1 MMNTFPI
8 YKQYDSKDCG
18 PTCLRMVAKFYG
30 NLYSLAYLRDKCY
43 VSKEGTSLLLLSE
56 AANSIGLGSKGVR
69 ATFDYLEQD
78 GVLPCIAHWDNN
90 HFVVIYKIKKGV
102 IYVADPAYGK
112 IKYNKADFLAHW
124 SQVGFEEG
132 YALVLAPTPDFYLQ
146 QDITARKTKILFM
159 LTYLRPY
166 RQLLIQLLLGMLL
179 GSVIQLI
186 LPFLTQMIV
195 DKGINQKNI
204 SLLQM
209 VLCGQFLLI
218 FSRIFVNFIRGWI
231 LFYIS
236 TPINVSLVYDFLVK
250 LVKLPISFFDAKM
263 IGDILQRISDHQRVE
278 NFLTYSLLNI
288 LLTIMNII
296 IFSIVLMIYSSAIFF
311 IFLVS
316 TVLYLI
322 WIQLFL
328 NKRRENDFLRFKQV
342 STNQNM
348 LIQLIMGMQEIK
360 LNNCEDKKIRH
371 WAKIQNDL
379 FSIGIKSMS
388 LTQNQQS
395 GCTLIQEAQNII
407 ITFFTACS
415 VIQGDI
421 TLGMM
426 LAVQF
431 IMGQL
436 NGPVE
441 QLVHFIGIAQDAKI
455 SFERIAEIHQKQDE
469 EDTQK
474 EKVDDIPQN
483 ADIVVSNLS
492 FQYGNPYSE
501 KVLKQISLILPNKK
515 ITAIVGTSGSG
526 KTTLLKLLLGFYQPV
541 SGDIKIGNI
550 PLTEI
555 RSSSWRKK
563 CGLVMQDGYIFSDTV
578 AGNIALNDEIF
589 DEKKLKQSAKIAN
602 IDEFVESLPLGYHTE
617 IGPDGHGLSQ
627 GQKQRLLIARS
638 AYKDPEYL
646 FFDEAT
652 NSLDSNNESIIM
664 KNFDFFFK
672 GRTVVIVAHRL
683 STVRNADQI
692 IVLDKG
698 IIVETG
704 THNELTIQKGAYY
717 HLVKN
722 QLELG
727 S

>member
-69 ATFDYLEQD
+69 ATFDYLEQE

-146 QDITARKTKILFM
+146 QDITARKPKFLFILN
-159 LTYLRPY
+159 YLRPY

-209 VLCGQFLLI
+209 VLCGQFFLI

-236 TPINVSLVYDFLVK
+236 TPINVSHVYDFLVK

-296 IFSIVLMIYSSAIFF
+296 IFSIVLMIYNSAIFF

-328 NKRRENDFLRFKQV
+328 NKRRENDFLRFKQI

-360 LNNCEDKKIRH
+360 LNNCEDIKIRH

-441 QLVHFIGIAQDAKI
+441 QLVHFIGIAQDA
-455 SFERIAEIHQKQDE
+455 
-469 EDTQK
+469 
-474 EKVDDIPQN
+474 
-483 ADIVVSNLS
+483 
-492 FQYGNPYSE
+492 
-501 KVLKQISLILPNKK
+501 
-515 ITAIVGTSGSG
+515 
-526 KTTLLKLLLGFYQPV
+526 
-541 SGDIKIGNI
+541 
-550 PLTEI
+550 
-555 RSSSWRKK
+555 
-563 CGLVMQDGYIFSDTV
+563 
-578 AGNIALNDEIF
+578 
-589 DEKKLKQSAKIAN
+589 
-602 IDEFVESLPLGYHTE
+602 
-617 IGPDGHGLSQ
+617 
-627 GQKQRLLIARS
+627 
-638 AYKDPEYL
+638 
-646 FFDEAT
+646 
-652 NSLDSNNESIIM
+652 
-664 KNFDFFFK
+664 
-672 GRTVVIVAHRL
+672 
-683 STVRNADQI
+683 
-692 IVLDKG
+692 
-698 IIVETG
+698 
-704 THNELTIQKGAYY
+704 
-717 HLVKN
+717 
-722 QLELG
+722 
-727 S
+727 

>member
-1 MMNTFPI
+1 
-8 YKQYDSKDCG
+8 
-18 PTCLRMVAKFYG
+18 
-30 NLYSLAYLRDKCY
+30 
-43 VSKEGTSLLLLSE
+43 
-56 AANSIGLGSKGVR
+56 
-69 ATFDYLEQD
+69 
-78 GVLPCIAHWDNN
+78 
-90 HFVVIYKIKKGV
+90 
-102 IYVADPAYGK
+102 
-112 IKYNKADFLAHW
+112 
-124 SQVGFEEG
+124 
-132 YALVLAPTPDFYLQ
+132 
-146 QDITARKTKILFM
+146 
-159 LTYLRPY
+159 
-166 RQLLIQLLLGMLL
+166 MLL

-209 VLCGQFLLI
+209 VLCGQFFLI

-236 TPINVSLVYDFLVK
+236 TPINVSHVYDFLVK

-296 IFSIVLMIYSSAIFF
+296 IFSIVLMIYNSAIFF

-328 NKRRENDFLRFKQV
+328 NKRRENDFLRFKQI

-360 LNNCEDKKIRH
+360 LNNCEDIKIRH

-441 QLVHFIGIAQDAKI
+441 QLVHFIGIAQDA
-455 SFERIAEIHQKQDE
+455 
-469 EDTQK
+469 
-474 EKVDDIPQN
+474 
-483 ADIVVSNLS
+483 
-492 FQYGNPYSE
+492 
-501 KVLKQISLILPNKK
+501 
-515 ITAIVGTSGSG
+515 
-526 KTTLLKLLLGFYQPV
+526 
-541 SGDIKIGNI
+541 
-550 PLTEI
+550 
-555 RSSSWRKK
+555 
-563 CGLVMQDGYIFSDTV
+563 
-578 AGNIALNDEIF
+578 
-589 DEKKLKQSAKIAN
+589 
-602 IDEFVESLPLGYHTE
+602 
-617 IGPDGHGLSQ
+617 
-627 GQKQRLLIARS
+627 
-638 AYKDPEYL
+638 
-646 FFDEAT
+646 
-652 NSLDSNNESIIM
+652 
-664 KNFDFFFK
+664 
-672 GRTVVIVAHRL
+672 
-683 STVRNADQI
+683 
-692 IVLDKG
+692 
-698 IIVETG
+698 
-704 THNELTIQKGAYY
+704 
-717 HLVKN
+717 
-722 QLELG
+722 
-727 S
+727 

>member
-1 MMNTFPI
+1 MMGTFPI

-30 NLYSLAYLRDKCY
+30 RLYPLAYLRDKCY
-43 VSKEGTSLLLLSE
+43 VTKEGASLLLLSE
-56 AANSIGLGSKGVR
+56 AANSIGLQSKCVR
-69 ATFDYLEQD
+69 ITFDYLEQEE
-78 GVLPCIAHWDNN
+78 VLPCIAHWDNN
-90 HFVVIYKIKKGV
+90 HFVVIYKIKNGV

-112 IKYNKADFLAHW
+112 IKYNKEDFLSHW
-124 SQVGFEEG
+124 GQVGIEEG
-132 YALVLAPTPDFYLQ
+132 YALLLAPTQEFHSK
-146 QDITARKTKILFM
+146 QDVTTRKTKFLFILS
-159 LTYLRPY
+159 YLKPY
-166 RQLLIQLLLGMLL
+166 RQLLLQLLLGMLF

-186 LPFLTQMIV
+186 FPFLTQMIV

-209 VLCGQFLLI
+209 VLCGQLI
-218 FSRIFVNFIRGWI
+218 LILSRVLVNFIRGWI

-236 TPINVSLVYDFLVK
+236 TPINITLVYDFLIK
-250 LVKLPISFFDAKM
+250 LVNLPISFFDTKM
-263 IGDILQRISDHQRVE
+263 IGDILQRISDHQRLE
-278 NFLTYSLLNI
+278 YFLTSSLLNI
-288 LLTIMNII
+288 LLTISNII
-296 IFSIVLMIYSSAIFF
+296 LFSLILIIYDLKIFF

-316 TVLYLI
+316 TVLYLT

-328 NKRRENDFLRFKQV
+328 NKRRENDFLRFKQI
-342 STNQNM
+342 SNNQNM

-360 LNNCEDKKIRH
+360 LNSCENIKIKQ
-371 WAKIQNDL
+371 WAKIQDDL
-379 FSIGIKSMS
+379 FSIGIKGMS
-388 LTQNQQS
+388 LSQNQQS
-395 GCTLIQEAQNII
+395 GCTIIQETQNII
-407 ITFFTACS
+407 ITFVAAYS

-426 LAVQF
+426 VAIQF

-441 QLVHFIGIAQDAKI
+441 QLVHFIAIAQDAKL
-455 SFERIAEIHQKQDE
+455 SFERIEEIHQKQDE
-469 EDTQK
+469 ENIDK
-474 EKVDDIPQN
+474 VKVDDIPGD
-483 ADIVVSNLS
+483 ADIIVSDVS
-492 FQYGNPYSE
+492 FQYGDPYSE
-501 KVLKQISLILPNKK
+501 KVLKKISLVLPNKK

-526 KTTLLKLLLGFYQPV
+526 KTTLLKLLLGFYKPI
-541 SGDIKIGNI
+541 SGDIKISNI

-602 IDEFVESLPLGYHTE
+602 IDEFIESLPLGYNTE

-627 GQKQRLLIARS
+627 GQRQRLLIARA
-638 AYKDPEYL
+638 AYKNPEYL

-664 KNFDFFFK
+664 KNFDSFFK

-704 THNELTIQKGAYY
+704 SHNELTIKKGAYY
-717 HLVKN
+717 NLVKN